1 MRAIA
6 IFAALTLSAC
16 GSSDGLRDLRS
27 DGAGPEEFT
36 VLPVGPLTLPEQLT
50 LPPPTPNGTNLTDP
64 NPIGDAVAALGGRP
78 SAQVA
83 DGIPAQDAAL
93 VAAAGRNGVDPAIR
107 QELAAADAQFRG
119 GAGQFAVLSF
129 LRPNRYF
136 NAYAGQAL
144 DAYATLD
151 AYRAA
156 GIATPS
162 APPRAD

>member
-16 GSSDGLRDLRS
+16 GGTDGLRDLRS
-27 DGAGPEEFT
+27 TGAGPEEFT
-36 VLPVGPLTLPEQLT
+36 VLPVGPLTIPDQLT
-50 LPPPTPNGTNLTDP
+50 LPPPTPNGTNITDP

-83 DGIPAQDAAL
+83 GGIPAQDAAL

-107 QELAAADAQFRG
+107 QELAVADAQFRG
-119 GAGQFAVLSF
+119 GAARFNVLSF
-129 LRPNRYF
+129 LRPDRYF

-156 GIATPS
+156 GIPTPS
-162 APPRAD
+162 APPQLE